1 MMVEVTMTRLVDEER
16 IVTLLDTLHSLPEKS
31 DAARQRIEKELLE
44 LVDRHFREVL
54 KPFLLSRFGAVAGE
68 GGAARYTAMMNDF
81 FTKVL
86 NRRPEEFWRA
96 KSAATLRKWASVVVS
111 NQIRDYLRREKHF
124 HEKHF
129 EEDFD
134 IIAPLVEERRGFFQE
149 KTDRGLTTRALDAI
163 DSWCDSNAEVEQV
176 QGWVLRHRFVDGM
189 TRDQIADQLNVS
201 VHTVRKALDAG
212 IAALRVVLDE

>member
-16 IVTLLDTLHSLPEKS
+16 IVTLLDTLHALPEKS
-31 DAARQRIEKELLE
+31 DGARQRIEKEILE

-86 NRRPEEFWRA
+86 NHRLDEFWRA

-124 HEKHF
+124 
-129 EEDFD
+129 EEGFD
-134 IIAPLVEERRGFFQE
+134 IIAPLVEERRDFFQE
-149 KTDRGLTTRALDAI
+149 KTDRRLTTRALDEI

-189 TRDQIADQLNVS
+189 TRDQIADQLNVG